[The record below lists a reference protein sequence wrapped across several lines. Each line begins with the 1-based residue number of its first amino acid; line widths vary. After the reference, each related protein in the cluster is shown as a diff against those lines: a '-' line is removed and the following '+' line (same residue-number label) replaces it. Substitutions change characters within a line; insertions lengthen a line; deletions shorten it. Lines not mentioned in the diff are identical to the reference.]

1 MAIRKQAGLKSGT
14 TLTDYASGS
23 RIEKAFGGSM
33 KDIRA
38 EYSRQRSIIRKRVE
52 RMEEA
57 GETYNKFYGI
67 FGDRSAIPSAK
78 GLTDAQVL
86 KHLSMTAQAIGGG
99 YVSTVSEI
107 RERREELRERMQDQ
121 AEEYGDTELAEML
134 KRPLTPSQYARAGR
148 LMGMIRQALGKYLG
162 SDDTYQESLKV
173 ILKDDGK
180 TSLLTLANRVLNNV
194 LGEENVSVEYL
205 EKMKEKYTAKGTV
218 RVSYAKAHRKRGN

>member
-1 MAIRKQAGLKSGT
+1 MATRKQAGLKSGT

-52 RMEEA
+52 RMESA

-67 FGDRSAIPSAK
+67 FGDRSVIPSAK

-107 RERREELRERMQDQ
+107 RERREELRERMLEQ
-121 AEEYGDTELAEML
+121 AEEYGDEELAEAL
-134 KRPLTPSQYARAGR
+134 KKPLTPRQYGR
-148 LMGMIRQALGKYLG
+148 IGRVMGMIRHAIGQYVG
-162 SDDTYQESLKV
+162 SDEVFQEATKV
-173 ILKDDGK
+173 VLQDDGK
-180 TSLLTLANRVLNNV
+180 TSLLTLANKVMNNTM
-194 LGEENVSVEYL
+194 GEENVTVEQL
-205 EKMKEKYTAKGTV
+205 SAMKERYTAKGTT

>member
-1 MAIRKQAGLKSGT
+1 MSTRKQAGLKSGT

-107 RERREELRERMQDQ
+107 RERREELRERMLAE
-121 AEEYGDTELAEML
+121 AEEYQDVELAEVL
-134 KRPLTPSQYARAGR
+134 KKPLTPKQYGQVGR
-148 LMGMIRQALGKYLG
+148 VMGMIRQAIGQYVG
-162 SDDTYQESLKV
+162 SDEVYQEALKV
-173 ILKDDGK
+173 VLKDGGK
-180 TSLLTLANRVLNNV
+180 TSLLTLANKVLNMTM
-194 LGEENVSVEYL
+194 GEENVSTEFL
-205 EKMKEKYTAKGTV
+205 ENMKEKYTAKGTV
-218 RVSYAKAHRKRGN
+218 RVSYKKAHRKRGN